1 MKVIKVLERVISEGD
16 QVLEI
21 VISEGDQN
29 TGDSHQ

>member
-1 MKVIKVLERVISEGD
+1 MKVIKVLEIVISEGD

-21 VISEGDQN
+21 VISEGDQS